1 MKIKLK
7 VVAEIDI
14 NVDLT
19 NDVLDEVVRFYDGNF
34 KSYFE
39 SNYREYFNEDDMDFE
54 LDKCDF
60 DEKEAKKVLKNAREI
75 IGSSEKNPRR
85 GHINILRFE
94 QSFVGKTDSEQVK
107 NLGELEEVNVDIEA
121 IEKTVEFSDINNP
134 KNEFNFI
141 HLKGNIIEA
150 TDTRK
155 LIRIDNHKYHFRDIL
170 FPPSFIEPLKRG
182 GKLLLNRQNNLL
194 YIEYDGSIY
203 DGYRKSSSNY
213 SDIDKI
219 IPKMENLSHKLLSSL
234 SIKECTI
241 DNCIDC
247 IEIEFNDTKI
257 YLDMIHYSRINALT
271 SSKAWFAT
279 NMTKDGLL
287 PVFFYDKNVVYSMMP
302 TSVGKYDS
310 IEYKK

>member
-7 VVAEIDI
+7 VVAEIDV

-19 NDVLDEVVRFYDGNF
+19 NDVLDEVVRFYDGNI

-39 SNYREYFNEDDMDFE
+39 SNYKEYFNEYDMDYE

-60 DEKEAKKVLKNAREI
+60 NENEAKKVLKKARDI

-85 GHINILRFE
+85 GHIDILRFE
-94 QSFVGKTDSEQVK
+94 QSLIGNTESEQVK
-107 NLGELEEVNVDIEA
+107 NLGELKEVEIDVEA
-121 IEKTVEFSDINNP
+121 IEKAVEFSDINNP
-134 KNEFNFI
+134 KIEFNFI

-155 LIRIDNHKYHFRDIL
+155 LIRIDNHKYYFDDIL
-170 FPPSFIEPLKRG
+170 FPPCFIDPLKRG
-182 GKLLLNRQNNLL
+182 GKLLFNKTNNLL
-194 YIEYDGSIY
+194 YIKYDGNIY

-213 SDIDKI
+213 SDFDKI
-219 IPKMENLSHKLLSSL
+219 IPKMDKLSHARLSNL
-234 SIKECTI
+234 TLRECII
-241 DNCIDC
+241 DDRKDC
-247 IEIEFNDTKI
+247 MEIEFNDTKI

-271 SSKAWFAT
+271 NSKVWFAT

-302 TSVGKYDS
+302 TSIGKYDS